1 MKRIAPILS
10 VRFFLALWVFLSHF
24 PYPVFTE
31 DQSNPVLWVVRSV
44 LRNSFN
50 GPAAVIT
57 FFVISGFCIH
67 FPNRQNIEIPSW
79 ASYYA
84 RRYVRILIPMG
95 LAITLAI
102 PLKLKLGLYINYILW
117 SLLCEEIYYFLYPGL
132 LRLRD
137 LLGWRALMTLAWV
150 ASLLVLLTNPAAKE
164 YHNLGPS
171 LTWVLGLPC
180 WLMGV
185 RMAERLDIFSPRSV
199 GALQVWSWRLGVWAL
214 SLGLSALRFHTV
226 IGFPWTLN
234 LFAIVAT
241 LWLQREISYYHS
253 LSVIPAFEK
262 MGDAS
267 YSVYLTHMHGAML
280 TGWIT
285 AMSTQLGWWLNVAIT
300 VIFSSVFYLC
310 IERPSHQ
317 LARNLSRRFAQ
328 RNQAVGEIK
337 SSHARAGEGTFQT
350 EN

>member
-10 VRFFLALWVFLSHF
+10 IRFFLALWVFLSHF
-24 PYPVFTE
+24 PYPVFTGH
-31 DQSNPVLWVVRSV
+31 QSKLVLWVVRSV
-44 LRNSFN
+44 LLNSFN

-67 FPNRQNIEIPSW
+67 FPNRQSIEIPSW

-95 LAITLAI
+95 LAIILAI
-102 PLKLKLGLYINYILW
+102 PLKLKLGIYINYILW
-117 SLLCEEIYYFLYPGL
+117 SLFCEEIYYFLYPGL
-132 LRLRD
+132 LRLRE
-137 LLGWRALMTLAWV
+137 LLGWRALMALAWV
-150 ASLLVLLTNPAAKE
+150 TSVLVLLTNPAAKE
-164 YHNLGPS
+164 YHNFGLS
-171 LTWVLGLPC
+171 LTWILGLPC
-180 WLMGV
+180 WLMGM

-199 GALQVWSWRLGVWAL
+199 GALQIWSWRLGVWAL

-226 IGFPWTLN
+226 IGFPWMLN
-234 LFAIVAT
+234 PFAIVAT
-241 LWLQREISYYHS
+241 LWLQREISYYHAIGANS
-253 LSVIPAFEK
+253 AFEK
-262 MGDAS
+262 MGEAS

-300 VIFSSVFYLC
+300 VIFSSMFYLSV
-310 IERPSHQ
+310 ERPSHQ
-317 LARNLSRRFAQ
+317 FARAVSRRLAQ
-328 RNQAVGEIK
+328 GNHAVREIK
-337 SSHARAGEGTFQT
+337 SSHARVGEDTFQT